1 MTAPSQAETRG
12 RLRRRARPGTA
23 TPRAGGWLPDR
34 VRRAG
39 PHLAFLA
46 VLLSA
51 WELLGRSLGSPLL
64 LPPVSAIAAAM
75 VDLIAEGELPLALA
89 QSGYLLFWGLL
100 SAMAVGFVFGAL
112 IGRSKVAHWT
122 LSPYFSAL
130 FVTPTVALVP
140 LVLILFGF
148 GALGRILVVLLAA
161 LVPVLISV
169 ASGLRDEPGEL
180 IEVARSF
187 GVRGELALLRRV
199 RLRAAVP
206 VMMTGLRLAVGRAVV
221 GMAVAETY
229 LRQGGIGGLIRS
241 YGAQFETDYVF
252 AAIIPLS
259 LLGVGLTAL
268 VGRVERRFQRW
279 RA

>member
-1 MTAPSQAETRG
+1 MTAPSQAESRG
-12 RLRRRARPGTA
+12 RLRRRARLGPVT
-23 TPRAGGWLPDR
+23 RRVGGWLPDR

-51 WELLGRSLGSPLL
+51 WELLGRSLSPVL

-75 VDLIAEGELPLALA
+75 VDMIAEGELPLALA

-241 YGAQFETDYVF
+241 YGALFETDYVF